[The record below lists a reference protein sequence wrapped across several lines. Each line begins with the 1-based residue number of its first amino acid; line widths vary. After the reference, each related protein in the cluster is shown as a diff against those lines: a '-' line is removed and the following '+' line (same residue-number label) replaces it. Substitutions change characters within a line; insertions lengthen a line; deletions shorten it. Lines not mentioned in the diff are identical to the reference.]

1 MKNFEAR
8 IARARALLAGADALL
23 IGGGAGLSA
32 AAGLTY
38 SGERFQTNFPDF
50 IAKYG
55 MQDMYSAGFYP
66 FPTQEEKWAYWSRH
80 IFVNRISPPA
90 LPLYRELFSLVQGKD
105 YFVITT
111 NVDAQFEKAGF
122 ERERIFAVQGDYQA
136 LQCARGCQNRVYD
149 GEARLREMVNAQKDC
164 RVPSS
169 LVPKCP
175 VCGGEMEVHI
185 RKDEY
190 FVEDE
195 KWHAAKGRYEAF
207 LSRTEGKRMVLLELG
222 VGYNTP
228 AIIRFPFERMTYQSA
243 HVSLIRINRDEAEA
257 LKENAQKTVCFSED
271 MGEVF
276 SRLGEKEG

>member
-1 MKNFEAR
+1 MKRFEAR
-8 IARARALLAGADALL
+8 IARARALIAGADALL

-38 SGERFQTNFPDF
+38 AGERFQTNFPDF

-90 LPLYRELFSLVQGKD
+90 LPLYRKLLSLVQGKN

-136 LQCARGCQNRVYD
+136 LQCARGCHNKVYD
-149 GEARLREMVNAQKDC
+149 GEARLREMVNVQNNC

-228 AIIRFPFERMTYQSA
+228 AIIRFPFERMTYQNA
-243 HVSLIRINRDEAEA
+243 RVSLIRINRDEAEA